1 MNQCLRARPGKTGA
15 GPASCYVLDS
25 CIASHQSG
33 WCRVSGQFIN
43 RAGTAKRI
51 AWRRRSAHAE
61 LPTCVM
67 CSRSVHMHAFGTAH
81 ACTAAWLIREKETC
95 DLPRSSHDQAWL
107 VTHDETTVGCRRAGA
122 LAPAAAAPLEKR
134 WQRQWQKQWL
144 AGGISGRNPW
154 VCHRQFRLPLLPGAW
169 GLGLGRYRS
178 EQMDKP
184 PWRTRRP
191 AGTGTRTISDCST
204 PTVSD
209 IGWSEYQPGRAGKK
223 KRTRYMANRSHTGG
237 ITNRG

>member
-61 LPTCVM
+61 LPTCVV

-81 ACTAAWLIREKETC
+81 ACTAAWLTREKETC

-144 AGGISGRNPW
+144 AGGISGRPSW
-154 VCHRQFRLPLLPGAW
+154 VTRESVTVNFVCLCCLGPGGWVWDGTGRSKWTSHRDVPGARR
-169 GLGLGRYRS
+169 GREHARSRIVAHPQYR
-178 EQMDKP
+178 
-184 PWRTRRP
+184 T
-191 AGTGTRTISDCST
+191 SDDRS
-204 PTVSD
+204 
-209 IGWSEYQPGRAGKK
+209 INRAGQGRKK
-223 KRTRYMANRSHTGG
+223 GRG
-237 ITNRG
+237 IWQIEVTQVE